1 MKTSI
6 YLLAGCLFM
15 NTLCIA
21 GNEPIA
27 KGTGTIQL
35 DFKTTKFND
44 VFDNDGQLRNADR
57 GFYVPKIQFSS
68 FNVESKY
75 GITDKLTAN
84 FVVPAFCSGKVT
96 DNVSSRSFSGLGDI
110 SMGLNYALTTQN
122 KVQPVISVFQNL
134 PTGNNDTN
142 GLNTG
147 FGDFANSIFI
157 DVFYKYNSNF
167 TFSWSAGYQNRKKEF
182 RNDFLGSI
190 QSDYIQKDKFKVS
203 LFMRGKIPFTELR
216 NQDNFVNYGLFKNSE
231 GFLRYGASLD
241 VYLLKNISLVVNYE
255 NYLLG
260 QFIGNGPIYGA
271 GIKVDLGRKSS
282 SEESTKESKKESSK
296 E

>member
-6 YLLAGCLFM
+6 YLLAGCLLM
-15 NTLCIA
+15 STVTMA

-27 KGTGTIQL
+27 KGSGTIQL
-35 DFKTTKFND
+35 DYRTTSFND
-44 VFDNDGQLRNADR
+44 VFDNDGQLRNAER

-68 FNVESKY
+68 FNIEGKY
-75 GITDKLTAN
+75 GITNRLSAN
-84 FVVPAFCSGKVT
+84 LIAPVLCNGKVT
-96 DNVSSRSFSGLGDI
+96 DTISSRSFSGLGDI
-110 SMGLNYALTTQN
+110 SMGFSYALTTQN
-122 KVQPVISVFQNL
+122 KIQPVISIYQNL

-182 RNDFLGSI
+182 RNDFLGNV
-190 QSDYIQKDKFKVS
+190 YAHYTKKDKFQVS

-231 GFLRYGASLD
+231 GFLRYGASVD
-241 VYLLKNISLVVNYE
+241 VCLLKNISLVLNYE
-255 NYLLG
+255 DYILG

-271 GIKVDLGRKSS
+271 GIKFGF
-282 SEESTKESKKESSK
+282 SKKESSEEGSK

>member
-1 MKTSI
+1 M
-6 YLLAGCLFM
+6 M
-15 NTLCIA
+15 A

-27 KGTGTIQL
+27 KGSGTIQL
-35 DFKTTKFND
+35 DYRTTSFND
-44 VFDNDGQLRNADR
+44 VFDNDGQLRNAER

-68 FNVESKY
+68 FNIEGKY
-75 GITDKLTAN
+75 GITNRLSAN
-84 FVVPAFCSGKVT
+84 LIAPVLCNGKVT
-96 DNVSSRSFSGLGDI
+96 DTISTRSFSGLGDI
-110 SMGLNYALTTQN
+110 SMGFSYALTTQN
-122 KVQPVISVFQNL
+122 KIQPVVSIYQNL
-134 PTGNNDTN
+134 PTGENDTN

-157 DVFYKYNSNF
+157 DVYYKYNPHF

-190 QSDYIQKDKFKVS
+190 QANYIQKDKFQVS

-231 GFLRYGASLD
+231 GFLRYGASVD
-241 VYLLKNISLVVNYE
+241 VCLLKNISLVLNYE
-255 NYLLG
+255 DYILG

-271 GIKVDLGRKSS
+271 GIKFGF
-282 SEESTKESKKESSK
+282 SKKESSEEGSK

>member
-6 YLLAGCLFM
+6 YLLAGCLFI

-27 KGTGTIQL
+27 KGTGTFQL

-57 GFYVPKIQFSS
+57 GFYVP
-68 FNVESKY
+68 
-75 GITDKLTAN
+75 
-84 FVVPAFCSGKVT
+84 KVT

-190 QSDYIQKDKFKVS
+190 QADYIQKDKFKVS
-203 LFMRGKIPFTELR
+203 LFMRGKVPFTELR

-241 VYLLKNISLVVNYE
+241 VCLVKNISLVVNYE

-271 GIKVDLGRKSS
+271 GIKFDLGRKSS
-282 SEESTKESKKESSK
+282 SEESTKEGKKESSK

>member
-1 MKTSI
+1 M
-6 YLLAGCLFM
+6 M
-15 NTLCIA
+15 A

-27 KGTGTIQL
+27 KGSGTIQL
-35 DFKTTKFND
+35 DYRTTNFND
-44 VFDNDGQLRNADR
+44 VFDNDGQLRNAER

-68 FNVESKY
+68 FNIEGKY
-75 GITDKLTAN
+75 GLTNRLSAN
-84 FVVPAFCSGKVT
+84 LIAPVLCNGKVT
-96 DNVSSRSFSGLGDI
+96 DSLSSRSFSGLGDI
-110 SMGLNYALTTQN
+110 SMGFSYALSTQN
-122 KVQPVISVFQNL
+122 KVQPVISIYQNL

-157 DVFYKYNSNF
+157 DVYYKYNSNF
-167 TFSWSAGYQNRKKEF
+167 TFSWSAGYQNRKKDF

-190 QSDYIQKDKFKVS
+190 QANYIQKDKFQVS
-203 LFMRGKIPFTELR
+203 LFMRGKVPFTELR

-231 GFLRYGASLD
+231 GFLRYGASVD
-241 VYLLKNISLVVNYE
+241 VCLLKNISLVLNYE
-255 NYLLG
+255 DYILG

-271 GIKVDLGRKSS
+271 GIKIGLN
-282 SEESTKESKKESSK
+282 KKESSEEGSK